1 MERQMS
7 HLVRLVDDLLEVS
20 RITRGLIEIEHEPV
34 DLGVVVHAAIDTSQ
48 SAIESA
54 GHELIVDVPI
64 EPVLVEGDA
73 VRLTQVVSNL
83 LTNAAKYTNA
93 KGRIEIRLQRDG
105 QRATISVRDNG
116 IGIAPHQLNAVFDM
130 FTQVDRSSRRAQ
142 GGLGIGLTLVRS
154 LVTMH
159 GGRVEARS
167 PGLDQGSEFVV
178 EFPTV
183 TTKVHDVAPDDW
195 PAAFPARRILIVDD
209 NRDAAETLGEL
220 LTKLGTT
227 CHVVGGGR
235 AALDVLSEFRPDAI
249 LLDIGMPEMDGY
261 QVARRIRALPEFADV
276 LLIALTGWSQ
286 EPDQQRSAAAGF
298 DHHVVKPPDIGRL
311 RDLLSSRPPMVSDQP
326 TSPRV
331 HY

>member
-1 MERQMS
+1 
-7 HLVRLVDDLLEVS
+7 
-20 RITRGLIEIEHEPV
+20 
-34 DLGVVVHAAIDTSQ
+34 
-48 SAIESA
+48 
-54 GHELIVDVPI
+54 
-64 EPVLVEGDA
+64 
-73 VRLTQVVSNL
+73 VVSNL

-93 KGRIEIRLQRDG
+93 KGRIEISLQRDG
-105 QRATISVRDNG
+105 NRATISVRDNG

-167 PGLDQGSEFVV
+167 PGVDQGSEFVV
-178 EFPTV
+178 ELPIVTAEV
-183 TTKVHDVAPDDW
+183 HEATTKDW
-195 PAAFPARRILIVDD
+195 PVAFPARRILIVDD

-220 LTKLGTT
+220 LTRLGST
-227 CHVVGGGR
+227 CHVVGSGR

-276 LLIALTGWSQ
+276 LLIALTGWGQ

-311 RDLLSSRPPMVSDQP
+311 HDLLSTRAPVI
-326 TSPRV
+326 
-331 HY
+331 Y